1 MDGGDEM
8 WRDVPLDETILYVK
22 GGSILPLSPVRMNS
36 SVPLSH
42 MELHLYPDQG
52 SAEGSLYEDSGEG
65 YDYRD
70 EKGLVLKQ
78 LRLERTESGMTL
90 NQDRVGEF
98 TPEYSEYHLVIHG
111 TDLEVTQV
119 SIDGGDAI
127 RIKQGEAV
135 KLPESF
141 VAAHLS

>member
-1 MDGGDEM
+1 
-8 WRDVPLDETILYVK
+8 K
-22 GGSILPLSPVRMNS
+22 GS
-36 SVPLSH
+36 
-42 MELHLYPDQG
+42 
-52 SAEGSLYEDSGEG
+52 
-65 YDYRD
+65 
-70 EKGLVLKQ
+70 VLKQ
-78 LRLERTESGMTL
+78 LRLEKTESGVTL
-90 NQDRVGEF
+90 SQGRVGEF
-98 TPEYSEYHLVIHG
+98 TPEYSEYYLVIHG